1 MRKTRQRLRNSLVG
15 AGVSAALALGAV
27 GGLAGTASAENVA
40 TVNVVQIFG
49 TIDPAKINDYTE
61 YMAGVNLYEALTT
74 LDSKGNILPLIAE
87 KWDVSDD
94 TLTYTFHLKDGVTF
108 QDGSPVEAK
117 DVVYSVKRLLSLNEG
132 PAFLF
137 EGVLD
142 VDSVSAVD
150 DKTVQFKLNK
160 VYSPFLTV
168 TPILFVVNSD
178 LAEENKT
185 DADPWAA
192 DYLANNSAGAGAYM
206 LDSWNRGANMTIK
219 RYDGYHLGW
228 GDQAI
233 DTVRF
238 IVTNE
243 EATVKALAASGE
255 LSMSSDAQAQETY
268 DSIGKL
274 PDYRIISYPTATNF
288 YFKLNHQVAPTDDVN
303 IRRAIASATD
313 YNTIRAA
320 LLPGEPLAGPMPSV
334 FAEAYNNDLKEPTFD
349 LEAARAHVAKSKYAG
364 GDPIPVE
371 IMFVAGLA
379 FEEEI
384 ALLMKAN
391 LDQIG
396 FNTILKPEP
405 WNRMTELAAKP
416 ETTPAINEVFYGATY
431 PSPDSFFY
439 TQYHSNAKGT
449 WASMEWVLDPE
460 LDAMIDAARGT
471 ADIAEQNRIYK
482 EIQAR
487 LVDQQSD
494 VFLLTQRSQQ
504 AFNKCLDGFSWVPMQ
519 SFEFNFYNMKWVCN

>member
-1 MRKTRQRLRNSLVG
+1 MRRTAKYLRNGLLG
-15 AGVSAALALGAV
+15 LGLGAAMAM
-27 GGLAGTASAENVA
+27 GATAPAAAENVA

-61 YMAGVNLYEALTT
+61 YMAGVNMYEALTT

-87 KWDVSDD
+87 RWDVSDD
-94 TLTYTFHLKDGVTF
+94 TLTYTFHLKSGVTF

-117 DVVYSVKRLLSLNEG
+117 DVVYSVKRLLALNEG

-137 EGVLD
+137 EGILD
-142 VDSVSAVD
+142 GDSVSAID
-150 DKTVQFKLNK
+150 NDTVEFKLKK
-160 VYSPFLTV
+160 VYSPFLTN

-178 LAEENKT
+178 LAEENNT
-185 DADPWAA
+185 EDDPWATE
-192 DYLANNSAGAGAYM
+192 YLANNSAGAGAYM

-219 RYDGYHLGW
+219 KYDGYHLGW

-274 PDYRIISYPTATNF
+274 ENYRIVTYPTATNF
-288 YFKLNHQVAPTDDVN
+288 YLKLNHQVAPTDDVN
-303 IRRAIASATD
+303 IRRAIAAATD
-313 YNTIRAA
+313 YETIRSA

-334 FAEAYNNDLKEPTFD
+334 FAEAYNNDLAMPKFD
-349 LEAARAHVAKSKYAG
+349 LEAAKAHVEKSKYAG

-384 ALLMKAN
+384 ALLMKSN

-405 WNRMTELAAKP
+405 WNRMTELAGKP

-439 TQYHSNAKGT
+439 TQYHSKAKGT

-471 ADIAEQNRIYK
+471 ADIAKQNEIYK
-482 EIQAR
+482 DIQAR

-504 AFNKCLDGFSWVPMQ
+504 AFSNCLEGFSWVPMQ